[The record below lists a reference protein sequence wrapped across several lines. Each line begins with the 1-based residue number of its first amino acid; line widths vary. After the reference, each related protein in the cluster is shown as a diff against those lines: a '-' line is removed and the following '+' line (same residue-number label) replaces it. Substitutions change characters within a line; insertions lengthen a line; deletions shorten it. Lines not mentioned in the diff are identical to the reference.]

1 MCATFPAPR
10 SAVKAFQALPLME
23 SGAADRFQLTD
34 AEIADFKAK
43 VQAAANNYNQALD
56 VYKDLFKDLEIDDD
70 SEDSLTGAVKGVTEE
85 TADIIAGQ
93 MNAIRINQPKF
104 KPSNCYIG
112 LVENN
117 YQPAQYNPTRPI
129 KNLLSIYY
137 F

>member
-1 MCATFPAPR
+1 MVGRQLHFD
-10 SAVKAFQALPLME
+10 
-23 SGAADRFQLTD
+23 GLTD

-93 MNAIRINQPKF
+93 MNAIRINQMEATQVLRQSLQALNTIANNTAYNRLLQDILSAVRELQR
-104 KPSNCYIG
+104 PSGDSLRSQG
-112 LVENN
+112 L
-117 YQPAQYNPTRPI
+117 
-129 KNLLSIYY
+129 S
-137 F
+137 